1 MMRSR
6 SRALVLAGGALVAL
20 AAGAD
25 DAGMLARVEANLA
38 ALHAVRASFRQ
49 ELVDAD
55 GKVIDRA
62 VGTLSLE
69 KPGKFRWDYSQPKQ
83 LIVCDGTTL
92 WLYDPELEQVTA
104 RRVKE
109 SLAQTPAMLLAGQGR
124 ISDGYAV
131 SDAGKSDGLEWAR
144 LVPKSAASDFTEIR
158 LAYAGAELRR
168 MEFRSKLNQTTRIE
182 FSAIERNPRL
192 DPRLF
197 HFVPPPGVDVMGPAG
212 AP

>member
-1 MMRSR
+1 MRR
-6 SRALVLAGGALVAL
+6 PWRALVLAGGVLAAF

-25 DAGMLARVEANLA
+25 DAAMLARVEANLS
-38 ALHAVRASFRQ
+38 ALHAVRAAFRQ
-49 ELVDAD
+49 QLLDAD

-83 LIVCDGTTL
+83 LIVCDGTTI

-104 RRVKE
+104 RRVKD

-124 ISDGYAV
+124 IGDGYAV
-131 SDAGKSDGLEWAR
+131 TDAGRSEALEWAR

-158 LAYAGAELRR
+158 LGFAGAELRR

-182 FSAIERNPRL
+182 FSATERNPRL
-192 DPRLF
+192 DPALF
-197 HFVPPPGVDVMGPAG
+197 RFVPPPGVDVMGPAG